1 MPDNHE
7 FVLIW
12 ERYQQIIP
20 VRGQTA
26 NILGFEGH
34 MLCHSYSTLPCKAL
48 LDSWFLARI
57 ATGMNKLG
65 AGGVGGGAGGVH
77 GNEAWRGYICYF
89 KLEMTLKSSN

>member
-65 AGGVGGGAGGVH
+65 AGGGWGEVRGESMAMRLGEDIFVIS
-77 GNEAWRGYICYF
+77 NWR
-89 KLEMTLKSSN
+89 